1 MKDLIPQKLNMLA
14 EELDGRLYVV
24 GGTCR
29 NFLAGLSGGSTDW
42 DICAPV
48 PPEELTEAADRCGL
62 SVVAVYPRTGT
73 VRLSDDGQSFEF
85 AAFRTD
91 RYVRG
96 LHTPEEIAFTDD
108 IALDSGR
115 RDFKCNAVYFNITE
129 GRFYDPLGG
138 MADIANR
145 RLSTVAPSDKVF
157 GEDGLRLMRLCRFA
171 AELGFAP
178 DEECLDG
185 AKKHAPLIADI
196 APERVYAELDA
207 LLRADKKYANADGH
221 YEGLRLMR
229 DTGVMRVLFPEL
241 ALGDGMAQRPDFHSH
256 DVLEHTLRCVRYAPE
271 SIRLAALLHDV
282 GKPKCLIENGS
293 FARHEEAGEGIAED
307 ILRRLRAPSRVISRV
322 CALVRWHMYDFACQA
337 RPNKIRKFIV
347 NHGDIWDDLLALKQA
362 DYSAC
367 KDDFSPA
374 PGVVRWKKI
383 YADMLKEGAPLNI
396 KQLAVRGDELIAAG
410 VRPADTAGTLHA
422 LLEECAINPALNQRQ
437 KLIRLALGKKCQQN

>member
-1 MKDLIPQKLNMLA
+1 MKDIIPQKLNMLA
-14 EELDGRLYVV
+14 EKLGGRLYVV
-24 GGTCR
+24 GGACR

-48 PPEELTEAADRCGL
+48 PPEELVAAARECGM
-62 SVVAVYPRTGT
+62 VVSAVYARTGT
-73 VRLSDDGQSFEF
+73 VRLSCDGQSFEF
-85 AAFRTD
+85 ASFRTD

-96 LHTPEEIAFTDD
+96 LHTPEEVELTGD
-108 IALDSGR
+108 IVLDAKR

-129 GRFYDPLGG
+129 GAFYDPLGG
-138 MADIANR
+138 IADIKDR

-171 AELGFAP
+171 AELGFTP
-178 DEECLDG
+178 SEECLEG
-185 AKKHAPLIADI
+185 AKRHASLIADI
-196 APERVYAELDA
+196 APERIYAELGA
-207 LLRADKKYANADGH
+207 LLSADKKYDNADGP

-256 DVLEHTLRCVRYAPE
+256 DVLEHTLRCVKYAPE
-271 SIRLAALLHDV
+271 NIRLAALLHDV
-282 GKPKCLIENGS
+282 GKPECKLQSGS
-293 FARHEEAGEGIAED
+293 FARHEEIGERLAED
-307 ILRRLRAPSRVISRV
+307 ILKRLRAPSRVISRV
-322 CALVRWHMYDFACQA
+322 CALVRWHMYDFSCQA

-347 NHGDIWDDLLALKQA
+347 NHGDIWEDLLALKQA

-374 PGVVRWKKI
+374 PGVVKWEKI
-383 YADMLKEGAPLNI
+383 YAEMLEEGAPMTVR
-396 KQLAVRGDELIAAG
+396 QLKVRGDQLIEAG
-410 VRPADTAGTLHA
+410 ILPDETAKTLKW
-422 LLEECAINPALNQRQ
+422 LLEECAINPSLNDRD

>member
-1 MKDLIPQKLNMLA
+1 MKDIIPQKLNMLA
-14 EELDGRLYVV
+14 EKLEGRLYVV
-24 GGTCR
+24 GGACR

-48 PPEELTEAADRCGL
+48 PPEELVAAARECGM
-62 SVVAVYPRTGT
+62 VVSAVYARTGT
-73 VRLSDDGQSFEF
+73 VRLSCDGQSFEF
-85 AAFRTD
+85 ASFRTD

-96 LHTPEEIAFTDD
+96 LHTPEEVELTGD
-108 IALDSGR
+108 IVLDAKR

-129 GRFYDPLGG
+129 GAFYDPLGG
-138 MADIANR
+138 IADIKDR

-171 AELGFAP
+171 AELGFTP
-178 DEECLDG
+178 SEECLEG
-185 AKKHAPLIADI
+185 AKRHASLIADI
-196 APERVYAELDA
+196 APERIYAELGA
-207 LLRADKKYANADGH
+207 LLSADKKYDNADGP

-256 DVLEHTLRCVRYAPE
+256 DVLEHTLRCVKYAPE
-271 SIRLAALLHDV
+271 NIRLAALLHDV
-282 GKPKCLIENGS
+282 GKPECKLQSGS
-293 FARHEEAGEGIAED
+293 FARHEEIGERLAED
-307 ILRRLRAPSRVISRV
+307 ILKRLRAPSRVISRV
-322 CALVRWHMYDFACQA
+322 CALVRWHMYDFSCQA

-347 NHGDIWDDLLALKQA
+347 NHGDIWEDLLALKQA

-374 PGVVRWKKI
+374 PGVVKWEKI
-383 YADMLKEGAPLNI
+383 YPEMLEEGAPVTVR
-396 KQLAVRGDELIAAG
+396 QLKVRGDQLIEAG
-410 VRPADTAGTLHA
+410 ILPDETAKTLKW
-422 LLEECAINPALNQRQ
+422 LLEECAINPSLNDRD